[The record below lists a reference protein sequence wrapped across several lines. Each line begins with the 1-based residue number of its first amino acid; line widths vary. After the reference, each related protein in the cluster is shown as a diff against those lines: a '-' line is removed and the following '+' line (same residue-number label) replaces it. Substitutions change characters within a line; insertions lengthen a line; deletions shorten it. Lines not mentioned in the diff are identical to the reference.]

1 MVAPSIDAPLD
12 APFSL
17 PPELVNRI
25 VLAIDEHEQELV
37 EIVQQL
43 VRIPSENPKLTDR
56 TPGGESRMQDYVETL
71 MTRIGATIDRWD
83 PLPGRPNVVGT
94 ISGSGGGRSLALNGH
109 VDVVPAGDHADWAY
123 PPYGG
128 EVHDR
133 EIYGRGALD
142 MKGGLAAMLF
152 AALTLQRLGI
162 RLQGDVFL
170 ESVIDEETGGPGT
183 RATVERGY
191 RPDFA
196 LVVEPTAGLAIM
208 PVEGGLEWLRMTVTG
223 VSGHSA
229 FRYKSVHAGGQG
241 TAVSAL
247 DKGVKLINAVA
258 ELERMW
264 ANRKVHPLMPAGITT
279 INVGAIAAGS
289 GGGANG
295 MPNVMTSVSSLP
307 DYCAIDL
314 SLKFLPSENAADVRA
329 EFETFIHHVC
339 QADDWLRDHP
349 PTIEWGLHGVSFPPA
364 NTPANHPALEILRA
378 SLREVGAKPATLGF
392 EAVSDIAWFGEVGIP
407 SALCGPGEGGGA
419 HGLDEHV
426 SISSLVQAAKAFALF
441 MVAWCGHH
449 A

>member
-1 MVAPSIDAPLD
+1 MTSSMTATPI
-12 APFSL
+12 L
-17 PPELVNRI
+17 PKELVNRVI
-25 VLAIDEHEQELV
+25 SSIQMNQQELI
-37 EIVQQL
+37 EIVRHL
-43 VRIPSENPKLTDR
+43 VQIPSENPKLTDR
-56 TPGGESRMQDYVETL
+56 TLGGEAKVQDYVETL
-71 MTRIGATIDRWD
+71 LAMIGATTDRWE
-83 PLPGRPNVVGT
+83 PLPGRPNLVG
-94 ISGSGGGRSLALNGH
+94 IVSGTGGGRSLALNGH
-109 VDVVPAGDHADWAY
+109 VDVVPAGDHADWAH
-123 PPYGG
+123 PPYGAEIHNG
-128 EVHDR
+128 Q
-133 EIYGRGALD
+133 IYGRGALD
-142 MKGGLAAMLF
+142 MKGGLGAMLF

-162 RLQGDVFL
+162 RLQGDVYL

-191 RPDFA
+191 QPDFA
-196 LVVEPTAGLAIM
+196 LVVEPTTGLAIM

-223 VSGHSA
+223 ISGHSA
-229 FRYKSVHAGGQG
+229 FRFKSVHAGGQG

-264 ANRKVHPLMPAGITT
+264 ANRKVHSLLPAGITT

-289 GGGANG
+289 GGGSNG

-314 SLKFLPSENAADVRA
+314 SLKYLPSENAADVRV

-339 QADDWLRDHP
+339 QTDDWLRDHP

-364 NTPANHPALEILRA
+364 NTPADHPALEILRG
-378 SLREVGAKPATLGF
+378 SLHEVGATPMTLGF

-426 SISSLVQAAKAFALF
+426 SISSLMQSTKAFALF
-441 MVAWCGHH
+441 MMAWCGHD